1 MAFDAIS
8 ALRDAGTPV
17 DQLTDAQRGALS
29 TLTPAEVGVIT
40 DVQNRIA
47 DAADDVEGHSVVG
60 IGVF

>member
-29 TLTPAEVGVIT
+29 TLTPTEVGVIT

>member
-1 MAFDAIS
+1 MAYDAIS

-40 DVQNRIA
+40 DVQSRMA
-47 DAADDVEGHSVVG
+47 SVTEDVEGQVVVG
-60 IGVF
+60 ADIF

>member
-47 DAADDVEGHSVVG
+47 DAAGDVEGHSLVG